1 MTRINCVWPHNL
13 SPPHHTPMFL
23 IFTKYSGDLEFFQC
37 QKSYLSHPI
46 RHIVNSGHIYNSG
59 QKLRKLPFIG
69 FRVTLHNPKKEILF
83 LTKIEILVTQI
94 SKKGN
99 FLCRSH

>member
-1 MTRINCVWPHNL
+1 M
-13 SPPHHTPMFL
+13 HH
-23 IFTKYSGDLEFFQC
+23 KYSGDLEFFQC

-69 FRVTLHNPKKEILF
+69 FRVALHDPKKEILF
-83 LTKIEILVTQI
+83 LTKIEFLLHKFP
-94 SKKGN
+94 KKE
-99 FLCRSH
+99 FFYADHTSDASPWR

>member
-1 MTRINCVWPHNL
+1 
-13 SPPHHTPMFL
+13 MFL

-46 RHIVNSGHIYNSG
+46 RHIVNSGHIYNSS

-69 FRVTLHNPKKEILF
+69 FRVTLHNPKK
-83 LTKIEILVTQI
+83 
-94 SKKGN
+94 GN
-99 FLCRSH
+99 FVSYQNRNFGYTNFQKRKFFMQITLAMHRHGDKL